1 MPKKGKA
8 KPKSF
13 AIRASGGETGAK
25 IGDYYGNML
34 EDQYNMYK
42 HNVGLARGGYPA
54 AGVGQQIED
63 KIVNWWNNWFGS
75 LARGAPAAQQP
86 TSAQI
91 KKGMAQFKKE
101 MPMMPAAGVGQQIED
116 KIVNWWNNWF
126 GSLARGGSA
135 MARGGMARGGVSVF
149 R

>member
-8 KPKSF
+8 KSKSF
-13 AIRASGGETGAK
+13 PIRSTGGETGAK

-34 EDQYNMYK
+34 EDQYNMHK
-42 HNVGLARGGYPA
+42 HNVGLARGGYPS
-54 AGVGQQIED
+54 AGIGQQIED
-63 KIVNWWNNWFGS
+63 KISNWWNNWFGS
-75 LARGAPAAQQP
+75 LARGGAAKQP
-86 TSAQI
+86 TPAQI
-91 KKGMAQFKKE
+91 KKGMALFKKE
-101 MPMMPAAGVGQQIED
+101 MPMPAAGVGQQIED
-116 KIVNWWNNWF
+116 KISNWWNNWF